1 MIPLHIVHF
10 FVSIEMFVNF
20 IMREGSAGSDQ
31 NVFSLLN
38 RFQFKPF
45 SSRWGWDV
53 EFIEAFLQLG
63 NLSRAISCR
72 LNFNLCVDIEPVVLA
87 LDSWV
92 LSGFRLFVN
101 QGCICKLTFQFSTE
115 LIGGFPSWVDS
126 G

>member
-1 MIPLHIVHF
+1 
-10 FVSIEMFVNF
+10 MFVNF
-20 IMREGSAGSDQ
+20 IMRDGSAGSNA

-45 SSRWGWDV
+45 SSMWGWDV

-63 NLSRAISCR
+63 NLCRAVSCH

-92 LSGFRLFVN
+92 LGCIRLFVN
-101 QGCICKLTFQFSTE
+101 QGCI
-115 LIGGFPSWVDS
+115 
-126 G
+126 